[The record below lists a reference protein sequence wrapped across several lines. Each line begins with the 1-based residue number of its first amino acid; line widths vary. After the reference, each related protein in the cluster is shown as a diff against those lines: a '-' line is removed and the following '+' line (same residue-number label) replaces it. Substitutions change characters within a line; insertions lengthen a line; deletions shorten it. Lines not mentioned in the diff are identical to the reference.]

1 MSVKHC
7 TIVDGTGTGTGRGT
21 SGLAALALATVL
33 GGGLVLGVPS
43 AARAQDA
50 TTGDMPPA
58 ASVTGS
64 PPRLANDI
72 REAVI
77 RVPVSVEN
85 HLGRRIDAELIVTT
99 FRPAGP
105 GPFPLAVLNHG
116 RPVSEQDRAAM
127 KRQRLEG
134 AARFFVRKGFAVA
147 VPTRIGYGELAG
159 AGDPESSVRCDA
171 PRYETA
177 AAAAAAQVA
186 AVVRHMQSAA
196 DIDASRVV
204 LAGQSLGGFA
214 TMAATGERLPGV
226 VAAIDFAGGH
236 GGNPDTH
243 TGEPCRP
250 DELARR
256 FADFGR
262 RAAQGGHPVPTLWV
276 FTENDRFIAPRY
288 QERWSAAYREA
299 GGLAQTR
306 LMPAFGE
313 DGHQLFAKGND
324 VWQPVVDEFLK
335 PLGFPIPG
343 ALRVAGAGSGAV
355 EDTAALPADGRIV
368 NGYRKFLAAREPRAF
383 ATNGSHWGLAVGD
396 DAASRALALCDQFT
410 DGEER
415 CRLYAI
421 NRTIVWSA
429 P

>member
-1 MSVKHC
+1 MNRMN
-7 TIVDGTGTGTGRGT
+7 IVARRGRARAA
-21 SGLAALALATVL
+21 GLFLVAALGLPGL
-33 GGGLVLGVPS
+33 G
-43 AARAQDA
+43 AHAQDA
-50 TTGDMPPA
+50 TVGEPPHA
-58 ASVTGS
+58 APV
-64 PPRLANDI
+64 RLATDI
-72 REAVI
+72 REAIV

-85 HLGRRIDAELIVTT
+85 HLGRTVQGDLIVTT

-105 GPFPLAVLNHG
+105 GPFPLVVISHG
-116 RPVSEQDRAAM
+116 RPPYEQERAAM

-147 VPTRIGYGELAG
+147 VPTRIGYGELASV
-159 AGDPESSVRCDA
+159 GDPEASIKCDA

-177 AAAAAAQVA
+177 ANAAAAQVS
-186 AVVRHMQSAA
+186 AVVRFMQSAA
-196 DIDASRVV
+196 DIDAQHVV

-236 GGNPDTH
+236 GGSPDLH
-243 TGEPCRP
+243 SGEPCRP

-262 RAAQGGHPVPTLWV
+262 RAAEGGHPVPTLWV

-306 LMPAFGE
+306 RMPAFGE
-313 DGHQLFAKGND
+313 DGHSLFAKGND
-324 VWQPVVDEFLK
+324 IWQPIVDDFLK

-343 ALRVAGAGSGAV
+343 ALGVPSGGAAAV
-355 EDTAALPADGRIV
+355 EDTASLPSDGRVI
-368 NGYRKFLAAREPRAF
+368 NGYRKFLAAKEPRAF
-383 ATNGSHWGLAVGD
+383 ATNGTHWGLAMGD
-396 DAASRALALCDQFT
+396 DAASRALALCDQLT

-415 CRLYAI
+415 CRLYAV
-421 NRTIVWSA
+421 NRTVVWSK

>member
-1 MSVKHC
+1 MKDEDRINVVPRS
-7 TIVDGTGTGTGRGT
+7 RPR
-21 SGLAALALATVL
+21 AAHRVVL
-33 GGGLVLGVPS
+33 GLVIALGLI
-43 AARAQDA
+43 AAGAHAQDA
-50 TTGDMPPA
+50 TVGEAPQAAPA
-58 ASVTGS
+58 
-64 PPRLANDI
+64 RLATDI
-72 REAVI
+72 REAVV

-85 HLGRRIDAELIVTT
+85 HIGRTVQADLIVTT
-99 FRPAGP
+99 FRPAGQ
-105 GPFPLAVLNHG
+105 GPFPLVVLNHG
-116 RPVSEQDRAAM
+116 RPVYEQERAAM
-127 KRQRLEG
+127 KRQRLES

-147 VPTRIGYGELAG
+147 VPTRIGYGELASV
-159 AGDPESSVRCDA
+159 GDPESSIRCDT

-186 AVVRHMQSAA
+186 AVVRFMQSAA
-196 DIDASRVV
+196 DIDARRVV

-236 GGNPDTH
+236 GGSPDLH
-243 TGEPCRP
+243 SGEPCRP
-250 DELARR
+250 DELTRR

-262 RAAQGGHPVPTLWV
+262 RAAEGGHPVPTLWV
-276 FTENDRFIAPRY
+276 FTENDRFIAPRF

-313 DGHQLFAKGND
+313 DGHSLFVKGND
-324 VWQPVVDEFLK
+324 LWQPIVDDFLK

-343 ALRVAGAGSGAV
+343 ALAVPPGGTVAV
-355 EDTAALPADGRIV
+355 EDTSALPSDGRVV
-368 NGYRKFLAAREPRAF
+368 NGYRKFLAAKEPRAF
-383 ATNGSHWGLAVGD
+383 ATNGNHWGLATGD
-396 DAASRALALCDQFT
+396 DAPSRALAFCDQHT

-421 NRTIVWSA
+421 NRTVVWSH

>member
-1 MSVKHC
+1 MKLLALS
-7 TIVDGTGTGTGRGT
+7 
-21 SGLAALALATVL
+21 LAALVTALAA
-33 GGGLVLGVPS
+33 S
-43 AARAQDA
+43 APEARAQDA
-50 TTGDMPPA
+50 TVGESVPA
-58 ASVTGS
+58 TPGASV
-64 PPRLANDI
+64 RLAADI
-72 REAVI
+72 REAVV

-85 HLGRRIDAELIVTT
+85 HIGRTIQADVVVTT

-116 RPVSEQDRAAM
+116 RPVSELDRAAM

-159 AGDPESSVRCDA
+159 AGDPEASVKCDA

-177 AAAAAAQVA
+177 ANAAAAQVA
-186 AVVRHMQSAA
+186 AVVRFMQSAA
-196 DIDASRVV
+196 DIDARRVV
-204 LAGQSLGGFA
+204 IAGQSLGGFA

-262 RAAQGGHPVPTLWV
+262 RAAQGGQPVPTLWV
-276 FTENDRFIAPRY
+276 FTENDRFISPRH

-306 LMPAFGE
+306 RMPAFGE

-324 VWQPVVDEFLK
+324 IWQPIVDEFLK

-343 ALRVAGAGSGAV
+343 ALQVADGGGAAV
-355 EDTAALPADGRIV
+355 EDTAALPADGRV
-368 NGYRKFLAAREPRAF
+368 LNGYRKFLAAKEPRAF
-383 ATNGSHWGLAVGD
+383 ATNGSHWGLAIGD
-396 DAASRALALCDQFT
+396 DAASRALALCDQHT
-410 DGEER
+410 ESEER

-421 NRTIVWSA
+421 NRTVVWSH

>member
-1 MSVKHC
+1 M
-7 TIVDGTGTGTGRGT
+7 T
-21 SGLAALALATVL
+21 SRLLGALGIAAALAGAMLA
-33 GGGLVLGVPS
+33 G
-43 AARAQDA
+43 AAHAQD
-50 TTGDMPPA
+50 TTVGETVNAAPA
-58 ASVTGS
+58 
-64 PPRLANDI
+64 RLALDI
-72 REAVI
+72 REAIV

-85 HLGRRIDAELIVTT
+85 HIGRTLQAELIVTT
-99 FRPAGP
+99 FRPAGS
-105 GPFPLAVLNHG
+105 GPFPLVVLNHG
-116 RPVSEQDRAAM
+116 RPVDEHARAAM
-127 KRQRLEG
+127 PRQRLEG

-147 VPTRIGYGELAG
+147 VPTRLGYGELA
-159 AGDPESSVRCDA
+159 AVGDPEASVRCDA

-177 AAAAAAQVA
+177 GAAAAAQVA
-186 AVVRHMQSAA
+186 AVVRFMQSAA
-196 DIDASRVV
+196 DIDAQRVV

-214 TMAATGERLPGV
+214 TIAATGERLPGV

-262 RAAQGGHPVPTLWV
+262 RAAQDGHPVPTLWV
-276 FTENDRFIAPRY
+276 YTENDRFIAPRH

-299 GGLAQTR
+299 GGLAQVHP
-306 LMPAFGE
+306 MPAFGS

-324 VWQPVVDEFLK
+324 VWQPIVDDFLR

-343 ALRVAGAGSGAV
+343 ALLVARGGAVAV
-355 EDTAALPADGRIV
+355 EDTRSLPADGRVV
-368 NGYRKFLAAREPRAF
+368 NGYRQFLAAREPRAF
-383 ATNGSHWGLAVGD
+383 ATNGNHWGLAVGD
-396 DAASRALALCDQFT
+396 DAASRALALCDRHT
-410 DGEER
+410 EGEER

-421 NRTIVWSA
+421 NRTVVWST